1 LDEVVVVTV
10 KLIGLSAFKLNW
22 NQFFLKLTIIKTWR
36 VATPL
41 SETDRT
47 MNLQEQL
54 EKEGERKVA
63 ALIDVSEQT
72 LLAIIDEGNDAFK
85 AVHGRNMTYAE
96 MRGLYG

>member
-1 LDEVVVVTV
+1 MFVR
-10 KLIGLSAFKLNW
+10 IH
-22 NQFFLKLTIIKTWR
+22 
-36 VATPL
+36 
-41 SETDRT
+41 RT
-47 MNLQEQL
+47 MNQEHLEQL
-54 EKEGERKVA
+54 EREGERKVA

>member
-1 LDEVVVVTV
+1 
-10 KLIGLSAFKLNW
+10 
-22 NQFFLKLTIIKTWR
+22 
-36 VATPL
+36 
-41 SETDRT
+41 
-47 MNLQEQL
+47 MNQEQL
-54 EKEGERKVA
+54 EHLEQLEREGERKVA

>member
-1 LDEVVVVTV
+1 M
-10 KLIGLSAFKLNW
+10 N
-22 NQFFLKLTIIKTWR
+22 
-36 VATPL
+36 
-41 SETDRT
+41 SEQKQLED
-47 MNLQEQL
+47 LEHPAQL

-63 ALIDVSEQT
+63 AA

>member
-1 LDEVVVVTV
+1 MFVRLH
-10 KLIGLSAFKLNW
+10 
-22 NQFFLKLTIIKTWR
+22 
-36 VATPL
+36 
-41 SETDRT
+41 RT
-47 MNLQEQL
+47 MNQEQL
-54 EKEGERKVA
+54 EHLEQLEREGERKVA